1 MPEPR
6 SVVALHGHDDDPATI
21 RPWVARLAGTSPL
34 QVPAGPVRVEDG
46 GRAWFSTGA
55 PGELATMAA
64 AIDGAI
70 DAAAEPPADVVLV
83 GWSQGAAA
91 ALAFALRPEAPR
103 LAAVIAL
110 AGWLPDLHGI
120 EWSPT
125 DETPI
130 LLLHGADDEV
140 VPPLQGRS
148 AARFLERSGA
158 NVTWEEVEGDH
169 HVTEAML
176 DAAARW
182 LAERVG

>member
-1 MPEPR
+1 M
-6 SVVALHGHDDDPATI
+6 
-21 RPWVARLAGTSPL
+21 
-34 QVPAGPVRVEDG
+34 RVEDG
-46 GRAWFSTGA
+46 GRAWFSTGE
-55 PGELATMAA
+55 PGELATMTE

-70 DAAAEPPADVVLV
+70 AAAPAPDVVLV

-91 ALAFALRPEAPR
+91 ALAFALRPEAAP
-103 LAAVIAL
+103 LSAVIAL

-158 NVTWEEVEGDH
+158 DVTWEEVQGDH
-169 HVTEAML
+169 HVTEGML

-182 LAERVG
+182 LAQRAG